1 MKLQVSV
8 LEAKGL
14 PAADSNGFS
23 DPFVKL
29 NLGPSKA
36 RTSVKYK
43 ELDPSWR
50 EDFVFVIEDADEELN
65 VEVWDEDRFADDF
78 LGQVKVPIMSVLNA
92 NKHTLNRIWYPLQ
105 KRSESSKTPVSGMI
119 ILTFGVSLFLHV
131 KEIL

>member
-14 PAADSNGFS
+14 AAADSNGLS

-43 ELDPSWR
+43 ELNPTWR
-50 EDFVFVIEDADEELN
+50 EDFVFVIEDVDEELN
-65 VEVWDEDRFADDF
+65 IEVWDEDMFADDF
-78 LGQVKVPIMSVLNA
+78 LGQVKLRISSVLKA
-92 NKHTLNRIWYPLQ
+92 NKQTLNQIWYPLQ

-119 ILTFGVSLFLHV
+119 IFTLDVSLLLHM
-131 KEIL
+131 